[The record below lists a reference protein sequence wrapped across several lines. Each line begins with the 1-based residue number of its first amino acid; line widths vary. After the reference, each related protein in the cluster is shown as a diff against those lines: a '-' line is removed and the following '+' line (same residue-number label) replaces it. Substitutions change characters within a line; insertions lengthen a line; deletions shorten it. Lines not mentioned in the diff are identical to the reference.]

1 MRSKS
6 RGTVR
11 LKSADPRQAPEIR
24 FNYMSH
30 PDDWAEF
37 RACVRLTR
45 EIFEQPAFAEYKGYE
60 IQPGE
65 EVVSDEQI
73 DASSANM
80 PSRHSTPAARR
91 AWAAPTT
98 RWRWST
104 PNCG

>member
-11 LKSADPRQAPEIR
+11 LKSADPKEAPEIR

-30 PDDWAEF
+30 ADDWAEF

-45 EIFEQPAFAEYKGYE
+45 EIFAQPAFAEFKGHE
-60 IQPGE
+60 IQPGRGC
-65 EVVSDEQI
+65 SDSQI
-73 DASSANM
+73 DDFIREHAESAFH
-80 PSRHSTPAARR
+80 PCGTARMGR
-91 AWAAPTT
+91 PTI
-98 RWRWST
+98 RWRWSI

>member
-45 EIFEQPAFAEYKGYE
+45 EIFEQPAFAEYK
-60 IQPGE
+60 
-65 EVVSDEQI
+65 
-73 DASSANM
+73 ATRSS
-80 PSRHSTPAARR
+80 PARK
-91 AWAAPTT
+91 
-98 RWRWST
+98 S
-104 PNCG
+104 